1 MSSSLEVLPVK
12 IKMPEQDDLNPILP
26 PHAFLLGIIAPPRS
40 GKTNLIMNLL
50 LNDQFYYNKKKSPY
64 SYFDE
69 IFYLSPTQIFDKTC
83 CELLPKLENLIQITD
98 PDELVFAD
106 TILDKITKE
115 QAEVEK
121 EDRKKILVVI
131 LDFIRSLLF
140 EKEIIEARIDFI
152 ATQILNRHKSEKIPI
167 VLVCV
172 LNGGFAFYS
181 KLVEKLSSLDPEC
194 DFIKVRS
201 YEGRERGDLNMILDK
216 SIDVTNKHVYLIDD
230 IYDSG
235 ITMNALANH
244 FYQFEPASIQIV
256 TLIKRYINEV
266 NMPIGSL
273 YGFEITDEWVVGFGM
288 DDDLGKKRSLPY
300 ILAI

>member
-1 MSSSLEVLPVK
+1 MKV
-12 IKMPEQDDLNPILP
+12 
-26 PHAFLLGIIAPPRS
+26 
-40 GKTNLIMNLL
+40 
-50 LNDQFYYNKKKSPY
+50 
-64 SYFDE
+64 
-69 IFYLSPTQIFDKTC
+69 
-83 CELLPKLENLIQITD
+83 
-98 PDELVFAD
+98 
-106 TILDKITKE
+106 
-115 QAEVEK
+115 
-121 EDRKKILVVI
+121 
-131 LDFIRSLLF
+131 LF
-140 EKEIIEARIDFI
+140 ENRIIESRIDSI

-172 LNGGFAFYS
+172 LNGGFVFYS

-201 YEGRERGDLNMILDK
+201 YENRQRGDLNLILDK
-216 SIDVTNKHVYLIDD
+216 SIDVTGKHVYLIDD

-244 FYQFEPASIQIV
+244 FYQFDPVSVQMV

-266 NMPIGSL
+266 DMPTGSL
-273 YGFEITDEWVVGFGM
+273 YGFVIEDEWVVGFGM

>member
-1 MSSSLEVLPVK
+1 MKV
-12 IKMPEQDDLNPILP
+12 
-26 PHAFLLGIIAPPRS
+26 
-40 GKTNLIMNLL
+40 
-50 LNDQFYYNKKKSPY
+50 
-64 SYFDE
+64 
-69 IFYLSPTQIFDKTC
+69 
-83 CELLPKLENLIQITD
+83 
-98 PDELVFAD
+98 
-106 TILDKITKE
+106 
-115 QAEVEK
+115 
-121 EDRKKILVVI
+121 
-131 LDFIRSLLF
+131 LF
-140 EKEIIEARIDFI
+140 ENRVIESRIDSI

-172 LNGGFAFYS
+172 LNGGFVFYS

-201 YEGRERGDLNMILDK
+201 YENRQRGDLNLILDK
-216 SIDVTNKHVYLIDD
+216 SIDVTGKHVYLIDD

-244 FYQFEPASIQIV
+244 FYQFDPVSVQMV

-266 NMPIGSL
+266 DMPLGSL
-273 YGFEITDEWVVGFGM
+273 YGFVVEDEWVVGFGM

>member
-1 MSSSLEVLPVK
+1 MKV
-12 IKMPEQDDLNPILP
+12 
-26 PHAFLLGIIAPPRS
+26 
-40 GKTNLIMNLL
+40 
-50 LNDQFYYNKKKSPY
+50 
-64 SYFDE
+64 
-69 IFYLSPTQIFDKTC
+69 
-83 CELLPKLENLIQITD
+83 
-98 PDELVFAD
+98 
-106 TILDKITKE
+106 
-115 QAEVEK
+115 
-121 EDRKKILVVI
+121 
-131 LDFIRSLLF
+131 LF
-140 EKEIIEARIDFI
+140 ENEIIEARIDFL

-172 LNGGFAFYS
+172 LNGGFVFYS

-201 YEGRERGDLNMILDK
+201 YENRQRGDLNLILDK
-216 SIDVTNKHVYLIDD
+216 SIDVTGKHVYLIDD

-244 FYQFEPASIQIV
+244 FYQFDPVSVQMV

-266 NMPIGSL
+266 DMPLGSL
-273 YGFEITDEWVVGFGM
+273 YGFVVEDEWVVGFGM